1 MHDGPVR
8 MLAKGMLRGI
18 VPWRQARAFFVT
30 RLRRRLAEEALV
42 KHIAG
47 GWLTVAS

>member
-1 MHDGPVR
+1 